1 MSKKLIEAL
10 VNLDEDTVLK
20 EVKELKAKNVKA
32 LDIIAY
38 LQEGMS
44 GVGKKFE
51 TKEYFLSE
59 LIMSA
64 EIFKSASEILGKS
77 AEASGSGKNGIFV
90 LGTIYED
97 IHDIGKNIVASIMGA
112 NGFQVIDLGVDVP
125 TAKFIE
131 AIKQYKPQ
139 IVGMSCL
146 LTTAFDNIKEAI
158 AAIEKAGLRKNIKIL
173 IGGGPVDANTCKY
186 VNADAFCKSAQEAVD
201 VSKKYLGVK

>member
-1 MSKKLIEAL
+1 MSKKLIDAL

-20 EVKELKAKNVKA
+20 EVKELKAKNVDV

-51 TKEYFLSE
+51 SKEYFLSE

-64 EIFKSASEILGKS
+64 EIFKSASEILGKD
-77 AEASGSGKNGIFV
+77 AKVGDSGKNGIFV

-112 NGFQVIDLGVDVP
+112 NGFKVIDLGVDVP

-131 AIKQYKPQ
+131 AIKQHKPQ

-158 AAIEKAGLRKNIKIL
+158 ATIEKAGLRKNVKIL

-201 VSKKYLGVK
+201 VSKKYLGIK

>member
-1 MSKKLIEAL
+1 MNKKLINA
-10 VNLDEDTVLK
+10 VADLDEDLVLS
-20 EVKELKAKNVKA
+20 EVIAMKDKKIPS
-32 LDIIAY
+32 LDIIAD

-44 GVGKKFE
+44 IVGKRFE

-64 EIFKSASEILGKS
+64 EVFKSASEIIGGNGGV
-77 AEASGSGKNGIFV
+77 SGTGKNGVFL

-97 IHDIGKNIVASIMGA
+97 IHDIGKNIVASVMGA
-112 NGFQVIDLGVDVP
+112 NGFNVIDLGVDVP

-131 AIKQYKPQ
+131 AIKQHKPQ

-158 AAIEKAGLRKNIKIL
+158 STIEKEGLRKNIKIV
-173 IGGGPVDANTCKY
+173 IGGGPVDENTCKY

>member
-20 EVKELKAKNVKA
+20 EVKELKAKNIDV

-77 AEASGSGKNGIFV
+77 AEAGTSGKNGTFV

-139 IVGMSCL
+139 VVGMSCL

-158 AAIEKAGLRKNIKIL
+158 ATIEKAGLRKNIKIL